1 MQEADVVLTP
11 VPQANGAIK
20 NRPAII
26 LREMPPYNDLLV
38 CGISTQ
44 LHQQV
49 PDFDEIISPSDTDF
63 VASGLRAKSLI
74 RLGFLA
80 LLPRRHIIGSISSER
95 HQRLLNTVRLSPPA
109 PNFGGARFLKVPQN
123 WGI

>member
-20 NRPAII
+20 NRPTII
-26 LREMPPYNDLLV
+26 LREMPPYKDLLV

-44 LHQQV
+44 LHQRV

-63 VASGLRAKSLI
+63 VTSGLRAESLI

-80 LLPRRHIIGSISSER
+80 VLPRRNIIGSVGSISSER
-95 HQRLLNTVRLSPPA
+95 HQRLLKTLSDY
-109 PNFGGARFLKVPQN
+109 L
-123 WGI
+123 II

>member
-1 MQEADVVLTP
+1 MREADVVLTP

-26 LREMPPYNDLLV
+26 LREMPPYKDLLV

-44 LHQQV
+44 LHQRV
-49 PDFDEIISPSDTDF
+49 PDFDEIISPSDPDF
-63 VASGLRAKSLI
+63 VASGLRTESLI

-80 LLPRRHIIGSISSER
+80 VLPRRHIIGSIGSIFSER
-95 HQRLLNTVRLSPPA
+95 HQRLLKTL
-109 PNFGGARFLKVPQN
+109 GDYL
-123 WGI
+123 IT